1 MCSALALNTRKHD
14 NEEEQREK
22 EEKSIYLFIK
32 RTWIFVTKIADLG
45 EEKTLQAKSEQFLK
59 ANDEI

>member
-45 EEKTLQAKSEQFLK
+45 EEKTLQAKSEKFLK